1 MKLSFKK
8 RIATYNLIAI
18 AALTAIA
25 FITIYGVVYYTSYK
39 HLDDDITTEK
49 AEVFSNLDWEEDTII
64 MNKMPEWEEAE
75 HKQLE
80 VNPTFIQIVD
90 LNGETVFKSANLQG
104 NHFLF
109 DPKNKATTFYN
120 ATINNQRIR
129 QGQFPVYNNDKK
141 IIGQL
146 TIGVSQQESYN
157 VLHNLLIVLSVI
169 YIFILSILYFIM
181 SFVASK
187 AIAPIHQLIES
198 TAKINYSNINSRLP
212 LPENEDEIYRLATT
226 INELLNRLE
235 SSFYQQKQFTSDAS
249 HEMQTP
255 LAAIKGIIEVLLRK
269 PRTAERYEEKMRE
282 VLLQTNRLSQL
293 YDQLLQLA
301 QLESTTLVT
310 KKEHFF
316 LEPAIKKIIKN
327 HEALIKSNAIQIQN
341 SVPSDASVWADP
353 LLLEMI
359 LDNLISNAI
368 KYNKMGGGIFLSWDA
383 ATGILSVKD
392 EGVGIDADQL
402 PLLFNRFF
410 RADESRSS
418 QIPGNGLGLS
428 IAKRL
433 CDALNIILTVSSVKG
448 KGTTFQLQ
456 FPA

>member
-25 FITIYGVVYYTSYK
+25 FMAIYGVVYYTSYK

-49 AEVFSNLDWEEDTII
+49 TKVFSNLDWEEDTII

-90 LNGETVFKSANLQG
+90 LNGETVYKSANLQE

-109 DPKNKATTFYN
+109 NPKNETTAFYN

-129 QGQFPVYNNDKK
+129 QGQFPVYNNEKK

-146 TIGVSQQESYN
+146 TISVSQQESYN
-157 VLHNLLIVLSVI
+157 VLHNLLIVLIVI

-187 AIAPIHQLIES
+187 AIAPIHQLIRS
-198 TAKINYSNINSRLP
+198 ATQINYTNINSRLP
-212 LPENEDEIYRLATT
+212 LPENEDEIYQLATT

-301 QLESTTLVT
+301 QLESTALMV
-310 KKEHFF
+310 KKERVF
-316 LEPAIKKIIKN
+316 LEPAIKKIIHN
-327 HEALIKSNAIQIQN
+327 HEVLIKSNTIQIQN
-341 SVPSDASVWADP
+341 NIPSDAAVWADTF
-353 LLLEMI
+353 LLEMI

-368 KYNKMGGGIFLSWDA
+368 KYNKMGGGIFFSWEN
-383 ATGILSVKD
+383 ATRILSIQD
-392 EGVGIDADQL
+392 EGIGIDADQL
-402 PLLFNRFF
+402 PLLFHRFF
-410 RADESRSS
+410 RADASRSS

>member
-1 MKLSFKK
+1 
-8 RIATYNLIAI
+8 
-18 AALTAIA
+18 
-25 FITIYGVVYYTSYK
+25 
-39 HLDDDITTEK
+39 
-49 AEVFSNLDWEEDTII
+49 
-64 MNKMPEWEEAE
+64 MPEWEEAE

-90 LNGETVFKSANLQG
+90 LNGETVFKSANLQE

-109 DPKNKATTFYN
+109 NPKNKTTTFYN

-146 TIGVSQQESYN
+146 TIGVSQQESFN
-157 VLHNLLIVLSVI
+157 VLHNLLIVLIVI

-181 SFVASK
+181 GFVASK
-187 AIAPIHQLIES
+187 AIAPIHQLIHS
-198 TAKINYSNINSRLP
+198 TAQINYTNINSRIP
-212 LPENEDEIYRLATT
+212 LPENEDEIHRLATT

-269 PRTAERYEEKMRE
+269 PRTAERYEDKMRE

-293 YDQLLQLA
+293 YNQLLQLA
-301 QLESTTLVT
+301 QLESAALVANN
-310 KKEHFF
+310 EQFF
-316 LEPAIKKIIKN
+316 LEPAITKITKN
-327 HEALIKSNAIQIQN
+327 FEALIKSNSIQIQN
-341 SVPSDASVWADP
+341 SIPSDAAVWADR

-368 KYNKMGGGIFLSWDA
+368 KYNKIEGGIFFSWDA
-383 ATGILSVKD
+383 TAKILSIKD
-392 EGVGIDADQL
+392 EGIGINADQL
-402 PLLFNRFF
+402 PFLFNRFF

-433 CDALNIILTVSSVKG
+433 CDALNISLKVNSVKG
-448 KGTTFQLQ
+448 KGTTFQLH